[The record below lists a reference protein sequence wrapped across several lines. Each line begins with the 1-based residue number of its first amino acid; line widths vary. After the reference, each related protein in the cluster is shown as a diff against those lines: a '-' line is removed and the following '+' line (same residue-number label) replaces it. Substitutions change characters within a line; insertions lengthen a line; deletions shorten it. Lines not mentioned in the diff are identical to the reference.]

1 MEVVHPIRNIRHIQ
15 LLKKELKKQSSRD
28 YCFFVVGIN
37 TGLKINSLLTL
48 TVEQL
53 LNDKNEIKPF
63 LDLETQQIYLNDKVK
78 AALNFHL
85 FQEGN
90 HSNQF
95 LFQSPKSCAPI
106 TRQHAY
112 RVVHETA
119 KNAGITDQIGTH
131 TLRKT
136 FGYHA
141 YIKGIAISLIQE
153 RYQHATPAET
163 LRYIGI
169 DQIVQKID
177 VNL

>member
-1 MEVVHPIRNIRHIQ
+1 MEVVNPIKSMRHIQ
-15 LLKKELKKQSSRD
+15 LMKKELKKQSSRD
-28 YCFFVVGIN
+28 FCFFVLGIN
-37 TGLKINSLLTL
+37 TGLKINVLL
-48 TVEQL
+48 QL
-53 LNDKNEIKPF
+53 NTKQMVNDNGDILPF
-63 LDLETQQIYLNDKVK
+63 IVIEDQKIYINDKVK

-85 FQEGN
+85 HHEN
-90 HSNQF
+90 HIQDVY
-95 LFQSPKSCAPI
+95 LFQSPKNAMPV

-112 RVVHETA
+112 RVIHETA
-119 KNAGITDQIGTH
+119 RKVGIDYQIGTH

-153 RYQHATPAET
+153 RYHHATPSET

-169 DQIVQKID
+169 DDTIQKID